1 MINFKKFLLLSLLI
15 ILSSCGTLSDVGKT
29 MRNEKIISTD
39 EFLVKKKDP
48 LELPPNYNEL
58 PEPGSIKKGE
68 MEKNEK
74 IKKLLKTDENKSNKN
89 EEKESS
95 LEKTILNQIKR

>member
-1 MINFKKFLLLSLLI
+1 MNKITLIFIIIFLLN
-15 ILSSCGTLSDVGKT
+15 SCGGFKEAGKVL
-29 MRNEKIISTD
+29 RNEKIRTTD

-58 PEPGSIKKGE
+58 PEPGSIKGE
-68 MEKNEK
+68 TEKNEK

>member
-1 MINFKKFLLLSLLI
+1 MNKITLIFIIIFLLN
-15 ILSSCGTLSDVGKT
+15 SCGGFKEAGKVL
-29 MRNEKIISTD
+29 RNEKIRTTD

-68 MEKNEK
+68 TEKNEK

-89 EEKESS
+89 KEKESY
-95 LEKTILNQIKR
+95 LEKTNLNKIKR